1 MIFDYLI
8 DFNYLATAAASLE
21 SGDPALDNFRRI
33 IDACI
38 RPEENGR
45 LVMDSDRKSLRPLLM
60 VEFPPSRLGQRMR
73 YIVEEKFL
81 RAIPASRFGGR
92 RLVGVTQ
99 PVRELCV
106 RDIPVFDRNAGR
118 ITKALISID
127 PPPAVVITDQEITN
141 DIAFVSLSDDMVFDA
156 VDEERGKLKLERTI
170 TLSEKHSGLPLP
182 DFWSFLHVFG
192 AAEEAGFSIYD
203 PYGFDENNGGKR
215 ESLIRWIAHLLGA
228 NNPHRRTVRVRIFSR
243 CGVNDYVNGKPND
256 LDVQFRRLKTR
267 IADGDGLPHFK
278 AIALELEFGFVVD
291 DDKDLDVAA
300 FKKDVQ
306 HDRYICSSTHYFG
319 VGSGID
325 SIGFRETFHVQYK
338 GRVCPGD
345 SIPQLDE
352 LRSFYDDQMNLKN
365 GRVRTFSCRI

>member
-8 DFNYLATAAASLE
+8 DFNYLATAVVSPE
-21 SGDPALDNFRRI
+21 PGDSALDNFRRI

-45 LVMDSDRKSLRPLLM
+45 LVMDSDRKSLRPLRM
-60 VEFPPSRLGQRMR
+60 VEFSPSRIGQRMR
-73 YIVEEKFL
+73 YIIEEKFL

-92 RLVGVTQ
+92 RLVGLTQ

-106 RDIPVFDRNAGR
+106 RDIPIFDHNVGR
-118 ITKALISID
+118 ITKALMSID
-127 PPPAVVITDQEITN
+127 PPPSVVITDRAVKN
-141 DIAFVSLSDDMVFDA
+141 CVNLSDDTAFDA
-156 VDEERGKLKLERTI
+156 EDEKRGNLKLETTI
-170 TLSEKHSGLPLP
+170 TLSEKHGGLPLSK
-182 DFWSFLHVFG
+182 FWPFLHVFG

-203 PYGFDENNGGKR
+203 PYGFDDNNGRKR
-215 ESLIRWIAHLLGA
+215 ESLIRWIARLVGA

-267 IADGDGLPHFK
+267 IADSDGLPHFK
-278 AIALELEFGFVVD
+278 AIALELEFWFVVD
-291 DDKDLDVAA
+291 DVDDSVVAA

-325 SIGFRETFHVQYK
+325 AIDFRETFKVQYK
-338 GRVCPGD
+338 GRVCPGV

-352 LRSFYDDQMNLKN
+352 LRAFYDDQMNLKN